1 MHTGFL
7 VGSTSESKDWQ
18 SLPRPV
24 VECMQVLRVRVAK
37 ESVFDQLKFGRVDQ
51 GEAAFLL
58 RKAKCRC
65 NRLAPA
71 KRPVAGIDGVIPQP
85 EESLPFPV
93 LFKWPLFYW
102 VEVVRPG
109 GFELPAFWFVGK
121 QSKIL
126 SAAPGVAYRGT
137 RHLSRS

>member
-24 VECMQVLRVRVAK
+24 VQCMQVLRVRVAK
-37 ESVFDQLKFGRVDQ
+37 ESVFDQLRFGRVDQ

-85 EESLPFPV
+85 EECLPRAPV
-93 LFKWPLFYW
+93 PAVPL
-102 VEVVRPG
+102 PG
-109 GFELPAFWFVGK
+109 
-121 QSKIL
+121 
-126 SAAPGVAYRGT
+126 APGRLCPRLNAFGTADSRQNSCVEFVAT
-137 RHLSRS
+137 ISRSTR

>member
-1 MHTGFL
+1 
-7 VGSTSESKDWQ
+7 
-18 SLPRPV
+18 
-24 VECMQVLRVRVAK
+24 MQVLRVRVAK

-85 EESLPFPV
+85 EESLPRAPV
-93 LFKWPLFYW
+93 PAVPL
-102 VEVVRPG
+102 PG
-109 GFELPAFWFVGK
+109 
-121 QSKIL
+121 
-126 SAAPGVAYRGT
+126 APGRLCPRLNAFVTADSRQNSCAELVARI
-137 RHLSRS
+137 SRSRSCEGLGVQFPGPTRRDVSEAMVALNAHEAGNGG

>member
-85 EESLPFPV
+85 EESLPRAPV
-93 LFKWPLFYW
+93 PAVPL
-102 VEVVRPG
+102 PG
-109 GFELPAFWFVGK
+109 
-121 QSKIL
+121 
-126 SAAPGVAYRGT
+126 APGRLCPRLNAFVTADSRQNSCAEFVAT
-137 RHLSRS
+137 ISRSTR